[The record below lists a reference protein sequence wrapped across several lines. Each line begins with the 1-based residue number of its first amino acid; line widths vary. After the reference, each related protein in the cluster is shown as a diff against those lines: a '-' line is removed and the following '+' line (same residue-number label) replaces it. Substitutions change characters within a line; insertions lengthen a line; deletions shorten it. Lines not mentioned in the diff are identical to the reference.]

1 MKSNSTMTIKLS
13 PCVLKV
19 CLIFAFLMLAY
30 LPSTAKA
37 QTLKLAVASN
47 FINPIKVIA
56 EDFQQETGHN
66 LSLSFGSSGKLFAQ
80 IQHLAPYDVFLS
92 ADVQKPRTLINKGLA
107 QADSF
112 AVYAK
117 GKLALWAPS
126 SSISDDMTETLKMAN
141 KIAIAN
147 PKLAPYGK
155 AAQQALQHIGIWSL
169 VEHKLITGENIGQT
183 YQFVRSGNVAYGFVA
198 LSQTLKDNSKGH
210 TVTIPDA
217 FHEPILQAGV
227 ILSHSDKLSLAR
239 DFMAFLLR
247 PDTQAKLR
255 SFGYD
260 SAD

>member
-1 MKSNSTMTIKLS
+1 MTIKLS
-13 PCVLKV
+13 PCVFKV
-19 CLIFAFLMLAY
+19 CLIFALLILVY
-30 LPSTAKA
+30 LPSTVKA

-56 EDFQQETGHN
+56 EDFRQETGQN

-92 ADVQKPRTLINKGLA
+92 ADVQKPQILINKGLA
-107 QADSF
+107 KADSF

-126 SSISDDMTETLKMAN
+126 SLITGDITEALSMAN

-155 AAQQALQHIGIWSL
+155 AAQQSLQHLGIWSL
-169 VEHKLITGENIGQT
+169 IEHKLITGENIGQT

-198 LSQTLKDNSKGH
+198 LSQTLKDSSLGH
-210 TVTIPDA
+210 IVPIPET

-239 DFMAFLLR
+239 DFMTFLLR
-247 PDTQAKLR
+247 ADTQAKLQ
-255 SFGYD
+255 SFGYN
-260 SAD
+260 SAY